1 MENKKSVFDRIV
13 SEFEKHW
20 PIGLYELS
28 AIFKNKIRP
37 KTIEINLSNSKFVFE
52 KGKIVKVLTDEELIK
67 LNKKKHKGIAKWF
80 SKILENSMPNFWLAG
95 YLISK
100 I

>member
-1 MENKKSVFDRIV
+1 MEKSVFDRIV

-20 PIGLYELS
+20 PIGLFELS
-28 AIFKNKIRP
+28 VIFKNKIRQ
-37 KTIEINLSNSKFVFE
+37 KTIEINLCNSKFVFE
-52 KGKIVKVLTDEELIK
+52 KGKIIKILTDEELIK
-67 LNKKKHKGIAKWF
+67 LKKKKHKWIAKWF
-80 SKILENSMPNFWLAG
+80 SKVLEKSIPNFWLAG